1 VVTVIWDDAD
11 DPDGNTA
18 HVAEHGL
25 TPDEVD
31 EVLLDERLP
40 TVVSRSSGRPG
51 RFGWTSTG
59 KHIVVVW
66 DAVSDDP
73 EIIYPTTAY
82 EVPPPA

>member
-1 VVTVIWDDAD
+1 MVTVIWDDAD

-31 EVLLDERLP
+31 EVLLDESLP
-40 TVVSRSSGRPG
+40 IVSSRSSGRPG

-59 KHIVVVW
+59 KHIVVFW
-66 DAVSDDP
+66 DDVSDDP
-73 EIIYPTTAY
+73 KIIYPATAY

>member
-1 VVTVIWDDAD
+1 MVTVIWDDAD

-25 TPDEVD
+25 SPDEVD
-31 EVLLDERLP
+31 DVLLDDNLP
-40 TVVSRSSGRPG
+40 ITASRSSGRPG

-59 KHIVVVW
+59 KYIVVFW
-66 DAVSDDP
+66 DRVSDDP
-73 EIIYPTTAY
+73 EMIYPATAY